1 MPIARLH
8 YVLILC
14 LLALLGHTGQVLAC
28 SCVWQGNFAEVDK
41 TGATIVLGKVRSHK
55 GNSMDLQ
62 VDEVLQGTL
71 YRNDIRIWGDTGSLC
86 RAKLDG
92 FANGS
97 EWLLVLNPITDI
109 PDDGFNPNT
118 PNISYGRVG
127 DFSLMRCGVY
137 WLEHRNAYLSGNVDD
152 DKRWLYIDKKKS
164 AVSLQLIRKFLN
176 GSADKAVLTE
186 AAKPSPERK
195 ELLTDTKIFLMQQ
208 QRNEVLRE
216 RLDNSMEEE
225 DLSPEEAD

>member
-1 MPIARLH
+1 
-8 YVLILC
+8 LC
-14 LLALLGHTGQVLAC
+14 
-28 SCVWQGNFAEVDK
+28 
-41 TGATIVLGKVRSHK
+41 
-55 GNSMDLQ
+55 
-62 VDEVLQGTL
+62 
-71 YRNDIRIWGDTGSLC
+71 
-86 RAKLDG
+86 
-92 FANGS
+92 
-97 EWLLVLNPITDI
+97 
-109 PDDGFNPNT
+109 
-118 PNISYGRVG
+118 
-127 DFSLMRCGVY
+127 
-137 WLEHRNAYLSGNVDD
+137 GNVDA
-152 DKRWLYIDKKKS
+152 DKRGIYIDKKKS